1 MEFTARPDS
10 LVVDDRGEVK
20 ITLIVNE
27 RQYLK
32 ENYDSIRNLKE
43 LSVEIKQFR
52 NKRSLDANA
61 YMWVLLSKLAVVL
74 DTTKDELYKQML
86 ERYSIAFTHTIVKP
100 SAVDRVLQ
108 MWRTAR
114 VIGKVKVNG
123 VEGVQIQCYYGS
135 STFDTQE
142 MSVVIDGIVSECKE
156 LGIETLPPEELNKMK
171 REWNM

>member
-1 MEFTARPDS
+1 
-10 LVVDDRGEVK
+10 
-20 ITLIVNE
+20 
-27 RQYLK
+27 
-32 ENYDSIRNLKE
+32 
-43 LSVEIKQFR
+43 
-52 NKRSLDANA
+52 
-61 YMWVLLSKLAVVL
+61 MWVLLGNLAVVL
-74 DTTKDELYKQML
+74 NTTKDELYKQML

-156 LGIETLPPEELNKMK
+156 QGIETLPPEELNKMK

>member
-10 LVVDDRGEVK
+10 LVIDDKGEVK
-20 ITLIVNE
+20 LTLIVNE

-32 ENYDSIRNLKE
+32 DNYDSIGKLKE

-74 DTTKDELYKQML
+74 NTSKDELYKQML
-86 ERYSIAFTHTIVKP
+86 ERYSIAFTHTIVRP

-114 VIGKVKVNG
+114 VVGKVKVNG
-123 VEGVQIQCYYGS
+123 KEGVQIQCYYGS

-142 MSVVIDGIVSECKE
+142 MSALIDGIVSECKE
-156 LGIETLPPEELNKMK
+156 QGIETLPPDELNKMK
-171 REWNM
+171 EEWNM

>member
-61 YMWVLLSKLAVVL
+61 YMWVLLSKLSVVL
-74 DTTKDELYKQML
+74 NTSKD
-86 ERYSIAFTHTIVKP
+86 
-100 SAVDRVLQ
+100 
-108 MWRTAR
+108 
-114 VIGKVKVNG
+114 
-123 VEGVQIQCYYGS
+123 
-135 STFDTQE
+135 
-142 MSVVIDGIVSECKE
+142 
-156 LGIETLPPEELNKMK
+156 
-171 REWNM
+171 